1 MGIGSCHALFDDA
14 ILHEQLTSNCFP
26 YLQRCLM
33 DSFNFDALSSQPGL
47 FVPAADPGNPF
58 FEIWR
63 DGSEVSL
70 VHRCYEYFH

>member
-1 MGIGSCHALFDDA
+1 M
-14 ILHEQLTSNCFP
+14 
-26 YLQRCLM
+26 M

-58 FEIWR
+58 FEIWH

-70 VHRCYEYFH
+70 VQVW

>member
-1 MGIGSCHALFDDA
+1 
-14 ILHEQLTSNCFP
+14 
-26 YLQRCLM
+26 M
-33 DSFNFDALSSQPGL
+33 DSLNFDALSSQPGL

-70 VHRCYEYFH
+70 VQGKYEDVH